1 MKIQFKK
8 GDLAEPL
15 TIASYFLSSGMT
27 LPVLSNILIETKK
40 ENVDI
45 ISTDLDIS
53 AKITCKVEKII
64 EGGKVAV
71 HKKIV
76 SLIKEFPDVE
86 MTLESEKN
94 NNIKLSCLKSKYN
107 IPGFPPEEFSTL
119 QPEGKNLESIKIS
132 QKLFLNIIK
141 MISYAALKD
150 SSKRNL
156 NGIFI
161 KFEGKEMETVA
172 TDAHRLAFFKTEI
185 KEPVKTKFEYII
197 PLKTINEIAK
207 ILKDD
212 EEKNIE
218 INLYEKV
225 VEFKIDNIQIIS
237 RIIDEN
243 YPNYKQVI
251 PKEFSMKALINK
263 EELNSAIKRA
273 ITITSEKARIIV
285 FKFEKDKL
293 FLNSS
298 SQDEGEAFEEI
309 DVKYDGEPFEVSYNA
324 NYLID
329 VLKVIDEDEIELNMM
344 SSMNPGLIK
353 VPEKENFLYIIMP
366 IRK

>member
-218 INLYEKV
+218 INLYEK
-225 VEFKIDNIQIIS
+225 S
-237 RIIDEN
+237 CRI
-243 YPNYKQVI
+243 
-251 PKEFSMKALINK
+251 
-263 EELNSAIKRA
+263 
-273 ITITSEKARIIV
+273 
-285 FKFEKDKL
+285 
-293 FLNSS
+293 
-298 SQDEGEAFEEI
+298 
-309 DVKYDGEPFEVSYNA
+309 
-324 NYLID
+324 
-329 VLKVIDEDEIELNMM
+329 
-344 SSMNPGLIK
+344 
-353 VPEKENFLYIIMP
+353 
-366 IRK
+366 